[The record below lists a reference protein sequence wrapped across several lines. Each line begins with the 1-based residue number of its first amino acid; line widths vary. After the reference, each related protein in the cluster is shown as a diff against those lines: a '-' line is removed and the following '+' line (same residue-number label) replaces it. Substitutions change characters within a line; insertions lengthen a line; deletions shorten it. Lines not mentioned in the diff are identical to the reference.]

1 MQAGKLRHRLLIQR
15 PKETQNADGQIVP
28 SSLGPWED
36 VCEIWARVH
45 ELSGRELTAA
55 RQRQGQL
62 THEIEIRW
70 RPGITDK
77 MRGVMVPDGR
87 VLNFL
92 GPPRNPDGKKVALMI
107 DAVEQ
112 PEGG

>member
-1 MQAGKLRHRLLIQR
+1 LLIQQPR
-15 PKETQNADGQIVP
+15 LVQAEDGQIVP
-28 SSLGPWED
+28 SALGEWED
-36 VCEIWARVH
+36 VAEVWANVR

-70 RPGITDK
+70 RAGVTAT
-77 MRGVMVPDGR
+77 MRGVFEGR
-87 VLNFL
+87 KLNFL

-112 PEGG
+112 PGDV